1 LIKRFIDCSRAEN
14 GGRLPRTFTPLESP
28 GIYAEDVIN
37 RKHQLLKKAGPKP
50 TFLTGFT
57 EGKENEGGF
66 AGIPVGRP
74 SKPPG
79 GEGTHLNTNILR
91 RRISKI

>member
-37 RKHQLLKKAGPKP
+37 RKHQLLVKAGPKP
-50 TFLTGFT
+50 
-57 EGKENEGGF
+57 
-66 AGIPVGRP
+66 
-74 SKPPG
+74 
-79 GEGTHLNTNILR
+79 HLSNGVN
-91 RRISKI
+91 